1 MMKLTIKT
9 KDSRFTRI
17 IPRVD
22 QENIQEQNSKPSS
35 KKSQRKRKRDQDQEF
50 LPNKKKRGEA
60 AILEENRRIFADK
73 QRELLEYVEKSKFK
87 QASKD
92 QHPLRESSQHKENG
106 MTSSMEISRTEKKSF
121 GCSVADLEDKKLE
134 EHEKMSISYQ
144 VCTKTES
151 KPAVLRKFK
160 PPMSRYRLKELA
172 AEKAAAEAVALEA
185 LRASEVDRP
194 STPLSVATSLSTE
207 FQNDSGFEDS
217 PVKAQPSIKLESASE
232 KPMTS
237 IPTEELDDLLVELE
251 LSALLADLV
260 KEDQQESTDDSPK
273 LKKACKQSNTAKLH
287 EINAWLAQKQSR
299 WCVKDKAVLKEML
312 ERESLVSAYKC
323 MVKDCSF
330 TTISTRNFTKHLD
343 CHEAADAEKRFLFR
357 CPYCFFQGSSS
368 TKLLDH
374 YKIHR
379 FDRFQCGYCF
389 YRSASA
395 ESCQEHIKSL
405 HENSE
410 IKIYECLLEAIET
423 NTEYMERL
431 HSKRKMF
438 ITPLHCTGK
447 LIFSTFENIN

>member
-1 MMKLTIKT
+1 MMKLIIRTA
-9 KDSRFTRI
+9 DSHFTRI
-17 IPRVD
+17 VPCVD
-22 QENIQEQNSKPSS
+22 QENIQENSSKPKS
-35 KKSQRKRKRDQDQEF
+35 KKSQRKRERDQDQEF

-73 QRELLEYVEKSKFK
+73 QRELLEYVEKSNFK

-92 QHPLRESSQHKENG
+92 QHSLRESSQHKENG

-121 GCSVADLEDKKLE
+121 GCSAGDLEDKDLE
-134 EHEKMSISYQ
+134 AQEKKSISHQ
-144 VCTKTES
+144 ICTKTES

-185 LRASEVDRP
+185 FRASEVDRP

-207 FQNDSGFEDS
+207 FQNDSGIEDS
-217 PVKAQPSIKLESASE
+217 PVEAQPSIKLESASE

-237 IPTEELDDLLVELE
+237 IPTQELDDLLVELE

-260 KEDQQESTDDSPK
+260 QADQQESADVSLK
-273 LKKACKQSNTAKLH
+273 LEKACKQSSTEKFH
-287 EINAWLAQKQSR
+287 EINAWLAKKQSG

-312 ERESLVSAYKC
+312 KRESLVSAYKC
-323 MVKDCSF
+323 MVRDCGF
-330 TTISTRNFTKHLD
+330 TTISTKNFTKHLD

-368 TKLLDH
+368 AKLLDH

-410 IKIYECLLEAIET
+410 IKIYECLLEAKET
-423 NTEYMERL
+423 NAEYMERL
-431 HSKRKMF
+431 HSKRKLFVM
-438 ITPLHCTGK
+438 PLHCSGK
-447 LIFSTFENIN
+447 LNFLKL